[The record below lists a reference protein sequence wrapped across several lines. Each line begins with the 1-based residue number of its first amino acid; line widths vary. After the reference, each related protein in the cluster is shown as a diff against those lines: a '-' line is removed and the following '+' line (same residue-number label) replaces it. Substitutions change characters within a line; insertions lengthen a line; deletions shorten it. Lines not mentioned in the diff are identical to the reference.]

1 MFGSGLEERL
11 DIPCSGGIITIVK
24 IGVGAAS
31 ASAADDVIV
40 GRLLRRSLLFSMY
53 DDSGSEKA

>member
-1 MFGSGLEERL
+1 MFGSGLNPFS
-11 DIPCSGGIITIVK
+11 IVTITIGAV
-24 IGVGAAS
+24 AAS
-31 ASAADDVIV
+31 AAAAGCNGADDVIV

>member
-1 MFGSGLEERL
+1 MFGSGLNPFS
-11 DIPCSGGIITIVK
+11 IVTITIGAV
-24 IGVGAAS
+24 AAS
-31 ASAADDVIV
+31 AAAAAAGCNGADDVIV